1 MNLTTSFFCL
11 CLLTLLL
18 LTGTACFSSQSA
30 VRDVPPS
37 PTPAPTQ
44 LAKGSD
50 QPTPTPSLSLDEL
63 IPRTTPLEAI
73 RQFKAK
79 QAILV
84 DVRDAASFE
93 TMHIKGA
100 TLLTFQ
106 DVMAGKLGN
115 LPKDKHL
122 IFYCTCVRE
131 HSAAQAAVVFQQNGY
146 KNVSALRDG
155 LTGYQ
160 QAGGEIVMNS

>member
-11 CLLTLLL
+11 CLLTLVL
-18 LTGTACFSSQSA
+18 LTGTACVSSQSA
-30 VRDVPPS
+30 VRDAPPP

-50 QPTPTPSLSLDEL
+50 QPTPSPSLPPDEL
-63 IPRTTPLEAI
+63 IPRTTPNEAL
-73 RQFKAK
+73 RQFKAG

-84 DVRDAASFE
+84 DVRDEASFKN
-93 TMHIKGA
+93 MHIKGA

-106 DVMAGKLGN
+106 DVMSGKLGN
-115 LPKDKHL
+115 LPKNKHL
-122 IFYCTCVRE
+122 IFYCTCIRE

-146 KNVSALRDG
+146 QNVSALRDG
-155 LTGYQ
+155 LMGYQ